1 MKRYAQYFSVVVLS
15 LFFNEAWS
23 CSLNRIS
30 NYSQMFNYLDGIVI
44 SDFDIEKDELISE
57 IAKLH
62 DEAKLSPL
70 SVDLTEQLAHETE
83 IGSFH
88 SNERSESTELTISY
102 DLNFKKRSLQSSL
115 IKEKKKLLFSNLQI
129 NENKH
134 TSSKINAAIDKP
146 NNKLR

>member
-44 SDFDIEKDELISE
+44 SDFDIEKDEVISE

-102 DLNFKKRSLQSSL
+102 DLNLKKRSLQSSL
-115 IKEKKKLLFSNLQI
+115 IKEKKKLGFI
-129 NENKH
+129 
-134 TSSKINAAIDKP
+134 
-146 NNKLR
+146 R

>member
-62 DEAKLSPL
+62 DEAKLLPL
-70 SVDLTEQLAHETE
+70 SADLTEQLAHETT

-88 SNERSESTELTISY
+88 SNDRSESTELTISY
-102 DLNFKKRSLQSSL
+102 DLNFKKRN
-115 IKEKKKLLFSNLQI
+115 I
-129 NENKH
+129 
-134 TSSKINAAIDKP
+134 
-146 NNKLR
+146 LRISR